1 MTPYFLMM
9 FTALLLALIG
19 MAIHRTHFISV
30 LLCIETMMLTLY
42 FIMAHLALHTSTPTN
57 TTMPLMLL
65 TLSACEA
72 GTGLALL
79 VATVRTHSSDHM
91 NNINM
96 LQC

>member
-1 MTPYFLMM
+1 MTPHFFMLT
-9 FTALLLALIG
+9 TAFILGLIG
-19 MAIHRTHFISV
+19 MAFHRIHLISV

-42 FIMAHLALHTSTPTN
+42 FILTTMALNPATPT
-57 TTMPLMLL
+57 TTSAPLMLL

-79 VATVRTHSSDHM
+79 VATVRTHSNDHM
-91 NNINM
+91 NNMNI